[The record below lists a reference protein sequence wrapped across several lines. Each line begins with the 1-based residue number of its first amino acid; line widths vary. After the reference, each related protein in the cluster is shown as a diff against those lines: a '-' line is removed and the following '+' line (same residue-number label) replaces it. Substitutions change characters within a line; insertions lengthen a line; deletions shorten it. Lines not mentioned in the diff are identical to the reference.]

1 MKQPAPLTDE
11 QFAKL
16 LEFRVALRRFSHW
29 SAEQA
34 AEAGLTTAQHQ
45 LLVAIRGHEGER
57 GPTLTDVAD
66 YLLLRHHSVIGLVRR
81 AEALRLVKRRRDP
94 DDQRLVRLEL
104 TALGRKRVDQLAAL
118 HLAELAN
125 LGPLL
130 DALVKTAGV
139 PD

>member
-1 MKQPAPLTDE
+1 MPKPLTDE
-11 QFAKL
+11 QFARL
-16 LEFRVALRRFSHW
+16 LEFRVALRQFTHW

-34 AEAGLTTAQHQ
+34 AAAGLTSAQHQ

-66 YLLLRHHSVIGLVRR
+66 YLLVRHHSVIGLVRR
-81 AEALRLVKRRRDP
+81 AEALKLVKRKPDP

-104 TALGRKRVDQLAAL
+104 TALGRRRVDQLAAL

-125 LGPLL
+125 LEPLL
-130 DALVKTAGV
+130 DALVKTATDGE
-139 PD
+139 